1 MGGQYCNFNWKVGVG
16 GAGGDRSGG
25 WGATCLCVNGLWK
38 WWLELDLW
46 LDVVLVVVEITG
58 FVLA

>member
-1 MGGQYCNFNWKVGVG
+1 MGGHYCNFKWIVGGG
-16 GAGGDRSGG
+16 GAGGDGSGG
-25 WGATCLCVNGLWK
+25 SGATCFCVSGLWK
-38 WWLELDLW
+38 WWLELGLW